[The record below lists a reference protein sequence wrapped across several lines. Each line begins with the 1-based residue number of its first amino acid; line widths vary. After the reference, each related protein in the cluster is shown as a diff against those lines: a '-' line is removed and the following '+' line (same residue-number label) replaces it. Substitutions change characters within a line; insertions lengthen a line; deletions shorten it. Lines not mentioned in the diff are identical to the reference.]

1 MKRMH
6 IRTLFA
12 VGIVVA
18 FAGLVALTYINSHP
32 NPADS
37 QHYLTRALEETGA
50 SNRVAGIYL
59 NYRLLDTLLEVLV
72 FSVAVL
78 GVRHYLQQSE
88 GMSLPALSESEVV
101 QTAVSFLSPLALL
114 LCTFF
119 AIFGHISPGGG
130 FAAGVIAASGLLYV
144 AIAYGMKATETRLK
158 PERLASAEKAILL
171 LLLAF
176 VLAPAAFGRIPLSD
190 LLPKGTPGQ
199 LLSGGS
205 ILIYNIL
212 IAAKVFIG
220 AWVVIA
226 AFAQHRGEL

>member
-1 MKRMH
+1 MTKPR
-6 IRTLFA
+6 IQTVLA
-12 VGIVVA
+12 VGIVSA
-18 FAGLVALTYINSHP
+18 FAVLVAVTFAIDRP
-32 NPADS
+32 GPTDS
-37 QHYLTRALEETGA
+37 QQYLARALEETGA

-88 GMSLPALSESEVV
+88 GMSLPPLSESEVV
-101 QTAVSFLSPLALL
+101 QTAVRFLSPLALL

-144 AIAYGMKATETRLK
+144 AIAHGMEVTRTRLN
-158 PERLASAEKAILL
+158 PLRLALAEKATLL
-171 LLLAF
+171 LLLTF
-176 VLAPAAFGRIPLSD
+176 VLVPVAFGEIPLSD

-212 IAAKVFIG
+212 IAVKVFIG
-220 AWVVIA
+220 AWLVIA

>member
-1 MKRMH
+1 MTKPR
-6 IRTLFA
+6 IQTVLA
-12 VGIVVA
+12 VGIVSA
-18 FAGLVALTYINSHP
+18 FAVLVAVTFAIDRP
-32 NPADS
+32 VPADS
-37 QHYLTRALEETGA
+37 QQYLARALEETGA

-88 GMSLPALSESEVV
+88 GMSLPPLSESEVV
-101 QTAVSFLSPLALL
+101 QTAVRFLSPLALL

-144 AIAYGMKATETRLK
+144 AIAHGMNVTRTRLN
-158 PERLASAEKAILL
+158 PWRLALAEKAILL
-171 LLLAF
+171 LLLTF
-176 VLAPAAFGRIPLSD
+176 VLVPAAFGKIPLSD

-205 ILIYNIL
+205 ILIYNII
-212 IAAKVFIG
+212 IAMKVFVG
-220 AWVVIA
+220 AWLVIA

>member
-1 MKRMH
+1 MKRTH

-18 FAGLVALTYINSHP
+18 FAGLVTLIYVDSSP
-32 NPADS
+32 DPSDS
-37 QHYLTRALEETGA
+37 QQYLIRALEETGA
-50 SNRVAGIYL
+50 SNRVAGVYL

-72 FSVAVL
+72 FSVAVF
-78 GVRHYLQQSE
+78 GVRHYLHQSKSIE
-88 GMSLPALSESEVV
+88 LPDLSESEVV
-101 QTAVSFLSPLALL
+101 QTAVSLLSPLALL

-119 AIFGHISPGGG
+119 AIFGHISHGGG
-130 FAAGVIAASGLLYV
+130 FPAGVIAASGLLYM
-144 AIAYGMKATETRLK
+144 AIAHGMKATEIRLNSN
-158 PERLASAEKAILL
+158 RLASAEKAILL

-176 VLAPAAFGRIPLSD
+176 VLAPAAFGRLPLND

-212 IAAKVFIG
+212 IAANVFIG
-220 AWVVIA
+220 SWLVIA

>member
-1 MKRMH
+1 MTKGRFR
-6 IRTLFA
+6 IIIA
-12 VGIVVA
+12 VGIIA
-18 FAGLVALTYINSHP
+18 TFAGLVGISYISSSP
-32 NPADS
+32 NPANS
-37 QHYLTRALEETGA
+37 ERYLARAVEETGA

-88 GMSLPALSESEVV
+88 GMKLPNLSESEVV
-101 QTAVSFLSPLALL
+101 QTAVNFLAPLALL

-130 FAAGVIAASGLLYV
+130 FAAGVIAASALLYV
-144 AIAYGMKATETRLK
+144 AIAHGIQAMNAQLN
-158 PERLASAEKAILL
+158 PVRLALVEKVILL
-171 LLLAF
+171 VLLAF
-176 VLAPAAFGRIPLSD
+176 VLAPALAGRIPLTE
-190 LLPKGTPGQ
+190 LLPTGTPGK

-212 IAAKVFIG
+212 IAMKVFIG
-220 AWVVIA
+220 AWAVIA
-226 AFAQHRGEL
+226 VFAQHRGEL

>member
-1 MKRMH
+1 MNKRR
-6 IRTLFA
+6 IRTILA
-12 VGIVVA
+12 VGIIA
-18 FAGLVALTYINSHP
+18 TFATLVALTFVSNYP
-32 NPADS
+32 VPADS
-37 QHYLTRALEETGA
+37 QQYLARPLGETGA

-101 QTAVSFLSPLALL
+101 QTAVGFLSPLALL

-130 FAAGVIAASGLLYV
+130 FAAGVIAASGLLYM
-144 AIAYGMKATETRLK
+144 AIAHGMKAMEARLN
-158 PERLASAEKAILL
+158 PDRLALAEKATLL
-171 LLLAF
+171 ILLAF
-176 VLAPAAFGRIPLSD
+176 VLSPVAIGRVPLTD

-212 IAAKVFIG
+212 IAMKVFVG
-220 AWVVIA
+220 AWAVIA
-226 AFAQHRGEL
+226 VFAQHRGEL

>member
-1 MKRMH
+1 MTKPR
-6 IRTLFA
+6 IQTVLA
-12 VGIVVA
+12 VGIVSA
-18 FAGLVALTYINSHP
+18 FAVLVAVTFAIDRP
-32 NPADS
+32 VPADS
-37 QHYLTRALEETGA
+37 QQYLARALEETGA

-88 GMSLPALSESEVV
+88 GMSLPPLSESEVV
-101 QTAVSFLSPLALL
+101 QTAVRFLSPLALL

-144 AIAYGMKATETRLK
+144 AIAHGMNVTRTRLN
-158 PERLASAEKAILL
+158 PWRLALAEKATLL
-171 LLLAF
+171 LLLIF
-176 VLAPAAFGRIPLSD
+176 VLVPVAFGEIPLSD

-212 IAAKVFIG
+212 IAVKVFIG
-220 AWVVIA
+220 AWLVIA

>member
-1 MKRMH
+1 MTKDRLQV
-6 IRTLFA
+6 ILA
-12 VGIVVA
+12 VGIVIA
-18 FAGLVALTYINSHP
+18 FAALVGITYVSSSP
-32 NPADS
+32 DPADS
-37 QHYLTRALEETGA
+37 ERYLTLALEETGA

-88 GMSLPALSESEVV
+88 GMKLPDLSESAVV
-101 QTAVSFLSPLALL
+101 HTAVSFLSPLALL
-114 LCTFF
+114 LCAFF

-144 AIAYGMKATETRLK
+144 GIAHGMQATQTRLDRWK
-158 PERLASAEKAILL
+158 LASAEKAILL

-176 VLAPAAFGRIPLSD
+176 VLVPAALGEVPLSD
-190 LLPKGTPGQ
+190 LLPKGTPGH

-212 IAAKVFIG
+212 IAVKVFTG
-220 AWVVIA
+220 AWLVIA

>member
-1 MKRMH
+1 MNKLR
-6 IRTLFA
+6 IRTVLA
-12 VGIVVA
+12 VGIISAFVV
-18 FAGLVALTYINSHP
+18 LVALAFASDQP
-32 NPADS
+32 VPADS
-37 QHYLTRALEETGA
+37 QQYLARALGETGA

-59 NYRLLDTLLEVLV
+59 NYRLLDTLLELLV

-88 GMSLPALSESEVV
+88 GMSLPALSESEVL

-114 LCTFF
+114 LCAFF

-144 AIAYGMKATETRLK
+144 AIAHGMKATETRLN
-158 PERLASAEKAILL
+158 PWRLALAEKAILL

-176 VLAPAAFGRIPLSD
+176 VLVPAAFGKIPLSD

-212 IAAKVFIG
+212 IAMKVFIG
-220 AWVVIA
+220 AWLVIA

>member
-1 MKRMH
+1 MTKDRSR
-6 IRTLFA
+6 IILA
-12 VGIVVA
+12 VGIVLA
-18 FAGLVALTYINSHP
+18 FAALVGITYVSSTP
-32 NPADS
+32 DPTDS
-37 QHYLTRALEETGA
+37 ERYLARALEETGA

-59 NYRLLDTLLEVLV
+59 NYRLLDTLLELLV

-101 QTAVSFLSPLALL
+101 QTAVSFLAPLALL
-114 LCTFF
+114 LCAFF

-144 AIAYGMKATETRLK
+144 AIAYGMKTMEARLN
-158 PERLASAEKAILL
+158 PGRLALAEKAILL
-171 LLLAF
+171 ILLAF

-205 ILIYNIL
+205 ILVYNIL
-212 IAAKVFIG
+212 IAMKVFIG
-220 AWVVIA
+220 AWAVIA

>member
-1 MKRMH
+1 MKREHMH
-6 IRTLFA
+6 TLFA

-18 FAGLVALTYINSHP
+18 FACLVALAYVNSTP
-32 NPADS
+32 DPADS
-37 QHYLTRALEETGA
+37 QQYIARPLEETGA

-78 GVRHYLQQSE
+78 GVRHCLQKSKDID
-88 GMSLPALSESEVV
+88 LPDLSESEVV

-114 LCTFF
+114 LCMFF

-130 FAAGVIAASGLLYV
+130 FAAGVIAASALLYV
-144 AIAYGMKATETRLK
+144 AIAYGMKATEAKWNPR
-158 PERLASAEKAILL
+158 RLAFVEKAILL
-171 LLLAF
+171 SLLVF
-176 VLAPAAFGRIPLSD
+176 ILAPAIVGRTPLTD

-205 ILIYNIL
+205 ILIYNLL
-212 IAAKVFIG
+212 IAAKVLLG
-220 AWVVIA
+220 SWLVIA